1 MQLLLFFQ
9 TGQISKEEMAEDV
22 IHLNVNHNM
31 PRRRNLPM
39 LLVESQDDE
48 VIEETYFVFP
58 SSPFLGP
65 VHCSTAV
72 PPLVVVGEKGKLRA
86 ASQSSLPPPSPFLG
100 PQNRCH

>member
-1 MQLLLFFQ
+1 MKQLFLSFQ
-9 TGQISKEEMAEDV
+9 TGQFSKEGMAEDV

-39 LLVESQDDE
+39 LLAEGQDDE
-48 VIEETYFVFP
+48 VIEETFFVFP

-86 ASQSSLPPPSPFLG
+86 ASHSSLPPPSPFMG
-100 PQNRCH
+100 PQKR